1 MQIPNLRSS
10 YEKVG
15 EIVFFGR
22 MLDKIR
28 LYHQGKLPDDYN
40 RGFGLDGRCLRFLQV
55 EYDALVKRVLSSG
68 TDEEILEWC
77 FENGRRPNNEE
88 IQIWNQ
94 FMEKRGWRDDSTPEL
109 KKMKADRGFS
119 DRNDVLTF
127 FDFHDADEGKS

>member
-28 LYHQGKLPDDYN
+28 L
-40 RGFGLDGRCLRFLQV
+40 
-55 EYDALVKRVLSSG
+55 
-68 TDEEILEWC
+68 
-77 FENGRRPNNEE
+77 
-88 IQIWNQ
+88 
-94 FMEKRGWRDDSTPEL
+94 
-109 KKMKADRGFS
+109 RGFS
-119 DRNDVLTF
+119 DRNDILTF

>member
-55 EYDALVKRVLSSG
+55 EYEALVERVLSSR

-77 FENGRRPNNEE
+77 FENGRRLNNEE

-109 KKMKADRGFS
+109 EKMKADRGFS
-119 DRNDVLTF
+119 DRNDILTF

>member
-1 MQIPNLRSS
+1 MRIPNLRSS
-10 YEKVG
+10 YEKVE

-28 LYHQGKLPDDYN
+28 LHAQCKLPHGYN
-40 RGFGLDGRCLRFLQV
+40 RGFGLDGRCLRFLQID
-55 EYDALVKRVLSSG
+55 YDALVQRVLSGG

-77 FENGRRPNNEE
+77 FENGRHPSNEE

-109 KKMKADRGFS
+109 EEMKAERGFS
-119 DRNDVLTF
+119 DRNDILTF
-127 FDFHDADEGKS
+127 FDFHDADEERL

>member
-1 MQIPNLRSS
+1 MEKGRLRSVRRIRILYFWRNAIMQIPNLRSS
-10 YEKVG
+10 NEKVG
-15 EIVFFGR
+15 EIGFFGR

-40 RGFGLDGRCLRFLQV
+40 RGFGLDGQCLRFLQV

-77 FENGRRPNNEE
+77 FENGRRHNNEE

-94 FMEKRGWRDDSTPEL
+94 FMEKRVWLDD
-109 KKMKADRGFS
+109 
-119 DRNDVLTF
+119 
-127 FDFHDADEGKS
+127 